1 MQLHGLVG
9 GSTEV
14 IGPEVSLLDAAE
26 HMIKSG
32 VGYLGVISRRDLV
45 GIFTEHDMVE
55 AVANDADPATATVA
69 EWMSE
74 APDTMSGDVMVREAA
89 TWLLEAGY
97 HHLPVM
103 DDGELLGI
111 VTVKDLLWA
120 LLDVTSATE
129 NR

>member
-9 GSTEV
+9 GSAEV
-14 IGPEVSLLDAAE
+14 IGPEASLLDAAD

-32 VGYLGVISRRDLV
+32 VGCLGVVARRELV
-45 GIFTEHDMVE
+45 GIFTEHDLVE
-55 AVANDADPATATVA
+55 AVAADADPEIATVA
-69 EWMSE
+69 QFMSG

-103 DDGELLGI
+103 EAGELLGI

-120 LLDVTSATE
+120 LLDVTSASS
-129 NR
+129 

>member
-9 GSTEV
+9 GSAEV
-14 IGPEVSLLDAAE
+14 IGPEATLLDAAD

-32 VGYLGVISRRDLV
+32 VGYLGVVSRRELV
-45 GIFTEHDMVE
+45 GIFTEHDLVE
-55 AVANDADPATATVA
+55 AVAADADPELATVA
-69 EWMSE
+69 DWMSE
-74 APDTMSGDVMVREAA
+74 APDTMSSDVSVREAA

-103 DDGELLGI
+103 DGGELLGI

-120 LLDVTSATE
+120 LLDVSSASQG
-129 NR
+129 

>member
-9 GSTEV
+9 GSAEV
-14 IGPEVSLLDAAE
+14 IGPDASLFDAAE

-32 VGYLGVISRRDLV
+32 VGYLGVISRRELV
-45 GIFTEHDMVE
+45 GILTEHDIVE
-55 AVANDADPATATVA
+55 AVAADADPESATVA

-74 APDTMSGDVMVREAA
+74 APDTMSSAVSVGEAA
-89 TWLLEAGY
+89 AWLLEAGY

-103 DDGELLGI
+103 DGNELLGI

-120 LLDVTSATE
+120 LVDISPAST
-129 NR
+129 

>member
-1 MQLHGLVG
+1 MKLHGLVG
-9 GSTEV
+9 GAAEV
-14 IGPEVSLLDAAE
+14 IGPEATLLDAAE
-26 HMIKSG
+26 HMIESG
-32 VGYLGVISRRDLV
+32 VGCVGVVSRRELV
-45 GIFTEHDMVE
+45 GIFTEHDMVQ
-55 AVANDADPATATVA
+55 AVAGDADPELATVS

-74 APDTMSGDVMVREAA
+74 APDTMPSDVSVVEAA

-120 LLDVTSATE
+120 LVDVSPANT
-129 NR
+129 